1 VRARAPGI
9 PARRAPPPRRA
20 RKEPA
25 LTVAPRFASP
35 RLGELL
41 VAHAGLEPSFVEHAL
56 AVRTDPRE
64 RLGRALV
71 RLGYLNEDELV
82 RALARQF
89 ALPVADAEKLTSA
102 SRDAVQLVPE
112 HLARASQLLALARD
126 GDLLE
131 VAVSDPLDV
140 LSLDHLRAL
149 TGCTLEVYV
158 AKPMELAEAIDQFY
172 SELRATEHLGQI
184 LDKIDVTSTAAEDQE
199 VDLAALRQQVE
210 DAPVVRLVNLMI
222 AEAIDARAS
231 DIHVEPA
238 RDRVTVR
245 FRIDGVLHEVMKPPK
260 NLQMAIISR
269 IKVLAEL
276 DIAVRLLPQDGRLTV
291 HLPDREVD
299 LRVSTLPT
307 SHGEKVVMRLFD
319 KSAFERRVENLGLE
333 GATLESF
340 RHAIRQPYGM
350 ILISGPTGSGKT
362 TTLYS
367 ALQDIKTVHRN
378 LVTVED
384 PIEYHIEGVSQ
395 VHANQKVGM
404 TFARALRSILRQDPD
419 VIMIGEIRDSETA
432 DIAVKSALTGHLVF
446 STVHANDAPGTLT
459 RLADM
464 GVPRY
469 LVGSAMSLVMAQRL
483 VRRVCERCKDLVLP
497 EPEQLAAFGPDAE
510 LVRGHPVPRGR
521 GCMACKQTGFA
532 GRIALFEVM
541 ELSRP
546 IRRLVLD
553 GANEDEIKRRALA
566 DGFVTLRKAGLRKIM
581 DGVTTLDE
589 VRSATL
595 GDAD

>member
-1 VRARAPGI
+1 MSTLARSAS
-9 PARRAPPPRRA
+9 RRI
-20 RKEPA
+20 
-25 LTVAPRFASP
+25 
-35 RLGELL
+35 GELL
-41 VAHAGLEPSFVEHAL
+41 IERAGITSASVEHAL
-56 AVRTDPRE
+56 AARSDPRE
-64 RLGRALV
+64 RLGQALV
-71 RLGYLNEDELV
+71 RLGHLSEHDLV
-82 RALARQF
+82 HALAHQF
-89 ALPVADAEKLTSA
+89 GLPVADAEKLTSA
-102 SRDAVQLVPE
+102 NREAVQLVPE
-112 HLARASQLLALARD
+112 QLAREKQVLALAKH
-126 GDLLE
+126 GGTLE
-131 VAVSDPLDV
+131 IAVSDPLDV

-149 TGCTLEVYV
+149 TGCTLRVWVARPSEV
-158 AKPMELAEAIDQFY
+158 AEAIEQFY
-172 SELRATEHLGQI
+172 SELRATEHLGEI
-184 LDKIDVTSTAAEDQE
+184 LDKLDLTSTTADDQE

-269 IKVLAEL
+269 IKVLADL

-319 KSAFERRVENLGLE
+319 KSAFERRVDNLGLE
-333 GATLESF
+333 GETLAVF
-340 RHAIRQPYGM
+340 RNAIRQPYGM
-350 ILISGPTGSGKT
+350 VLLSGPTGSGKT

-378 LVTVED
+378 MVTVED
-384 PIEYHIEGVSQ
+384 PIEYHIEGVAQ
-395 VHANQKVGM
+395 VHANPKVGM

-419 VIMIGEIRDSETA
+419 VIMVGEIRDAETA

-459 RLADM
+459 RLVDM

-469 LVGSAMSLVMAQRL
+469 LVGSAMALVMAQRL
-483 VRRVCERCKDLVLP
+483 VRRVCERCKELVLP
-497 EPEQLAAFGPDAE
+497 EPEPLATFGADAE
-510 LVRGHPVPRGR
+510 LLRGHPVPRGR
-521 GCMACKQTGFA
+521 GCMACKQTGYA
-532 GRIALFEVM
+532 GRVALFEV
-541 ELSRP
+541 LALTRP

-553 GANEDEIKRRALA
+553 GANEDDIKRCALA
-566 DGFVTLRKAGLRKIM
+566 EGFVTLRRAGIRKVIE
-581 DGVTTLDE
+581 GITTLDE
-589 VRSATL
+589 VRFATL

>member
-1 VRARAPGI
+1 MSLAERF
-9 PARRAPPPRRA
+9 
-20 RKEPA
+20 
-25 LTVAPRFASP
+25 APR

-41 VAHAGLEPSFVEHAL
+41 IEHAGATDVQVEHAF
-56 AVRTDPRE
+56 ATRINRRE
-64 RLGRALV
+64 RIGQALV
-71 RLGYLNEDELV
+71 RLGYLTEGDIV
-82 RALARQF
+82 DALARQF
-89 ALPVADAEKLTSA
+89 SLGVADTEKLTAA
-102 SRDAVQLVPE
+102 SREAVQLVPE
-112 HLARASQLLALARD
+112 HLARESQVLALARH
-126 GDLLE
+126 GSVLE

-149 TGCTLEVYV
+149 TGCTLQVYV
-158 AKPMELAEAIDQFY
+158 ARPTELSEAIDQFY
-172 SELRATEHLGQI
+172 SELRATEHLGRI
-184 LDKIDVTSTAAEDQE
+184 LDKIDVTSSTSVDQE

-231 DIHVEPA
+231 DIHVEPS

-260 NLQMAIISR
+260 NLQMAITSR
-269 IKVLAEL
+269 IKILADL
-276 DIAVRLLPQDGRLTV
+276 DIAVRLLPQDGRLSV

-333 GATLESF
+333 GATLDAF
-340 RHAIRQPYGM
+340 RLAIRQPYGM

-384 PIEYHIEGVSQ
+384 PIEYHIEGVAQ

-419 VIMIGEIRDSETA
+419 VIMVGEIRDGETA

-469 LVGSAMSLVMAQRL
+469 LVGSAMALVMAQRL
-483 VRRVCERCKDLVLP
+483 VRRVCERCKELVLP
-497 EPEQLAAFGPDAE
+497 EPEKLAAFGADAE
-510 LVRGHPVPRGR
+510 LLRGHPVPHGR
-521 GCMACKQTGFA
+521 GCMACKQTGYT
-532 GRIALFEVM
+532 GRVALFEV
-541 ELSRP
+541 LALTRA
-546 IRRLVLD
+546 IRGLVLD
-553 GANEDEIKRRALA
+553 GANEDEIKKRALA
-566 DGFVTLRKAGLRKIM
+566 DGFVTLRKAGIRKVIE
-581 DGVTTLDE
+581 GITTLDE

-595 GDAD
+595 GDTD

>member
-1 VRARAPGI
+1 MIMSSRFSAR
-9 PARRAPPPRRA
+9 
-20 RKEPA
+20 
-25 LTVAPRFASP
+25 

-41 VAHAGLEPSFVEHAL
+41 VEHGGITTAQVEHAL
-56 AVRTDPRE
+56 IARTDPRE
-64 RLGRALV
+64 RLGNALV
-71 RLGYLNEDELV
+71 RLGYLTE
-82 RALARQF
+82 RRLAEVLGEQF
-89 ALPVADAEKLTSA
+89 ALPVASAEKLTSA
-102 SRDAVQLVPE
+102 SREAVQMVPE
-112 HLARASQLLALARD
+112 HLARESMVLALAHRD
-126 GDLLE
+126 ATLE
-131 VAVSDPLDV
+131 IAVADPLDV
-140 LSLDHLRAL
+140 LALDHLRAL
-149 TGCTLEVYV
+149 TGCALEVWV
-158 AKPMELAEAIDQFY
+158 AQPSELQEAIDQFY
-172 SELRATEHLGQI
+172 SELRTTEHLGQI
-184 LDKIDVTSTAAEDQE
+184 LDKLNLSSSSAYEDQE
-199 VDLAALRQQVE
+199 IDLAALRAQVE

-260 NLQMAIISR
+260 HLQMAIISR
-269 IKVLAEL
+269 IKVLADL
-276 DIAVRLLPQDGRLTV
+276 DIAIRLLPQDGRLTV

-333 GATLESF
+333 GTTLQAF
-340 RHAIRQPYGM
+340 MRAIREPYGM

-367 ALQDIKTVHRN
+367 ALQEIKSVRRN

-384 PIEYHIEGVSQ
+384 PIEYHIENVAQ
-395 VHANQKVGM
+395 VHANAKVGM

-419 VIMIGEIRDSETA
+419 VIMIGEIRDTETA

-483 VRRVCERCKDLVLP
+483 VRRVCERCKELFVP
-497 EPEQLAAFGPDAE
+497 EAEQLAPLGTDAE
-510 LVRGHPVPRGR
+510 LLRGSKVPRGR
-521 GCMACKQTGFA
+521 GCMACKQTGYA
-532 GRIALFEVM
+532 GRVALFEVLEM
-541 ELSRP
+541 DRG

-553 GANEDEIKRRALA
+553 GANEDEIKHHALA
-566 DGFVTLRKAGLRKIM
+566 NGFITLRKAGIRKIL
-581 DGVTTLDE
+581 DGVTTVDE
-589 VRSATL
+589 VRAATL
-595 GDAD
+595 GDTD

>member
-1 VRARAPGI
+1 MSTIARS
-9 PARRAPPPRRA
+9 
-20 RKEPA
+20 
-25 LTVAPRFASP
+25 ASR

-41 VAHAGLEPSFVEHAL
+41 VERAGLTPEQVTHAL
-56 AVRTDPRE
+56 GARTDPRE
-64 RLGRALV
+64 RVGQTMV
-71 RLGYLNEDELV
+71 RLGYLTEADV
-82 RALARQF
+82 VAALAQQF
-89 ALPVADAEKLTSA
+89 ALPVADAERLTTA
-102 SRDAVQLVPE
+102 NREAVQLVPE
-112 HLARASQLLALARD
+112 QLARQAQVLALARD
-126 GDLLE
+126 GDTLE
-131 VAVSDPLDV
+131 VAVGDPLDV

-149 TGCTLEVYV
+149 TGCSLRVLVARPSEV
-158 AKPMELAEAIDQFY
+158 AEAIDQFY
-172 SELRATEHLGQI
+172 SELRATEHLGAI
-184 LDKIDVTSTAAEDQE
+184 LDNIDVTAGAEDQE

-238 RDRVTVR
+238 RDRVTIR

-269 IKVLAEL
+269 IKVLADL
-276 DIAVRLLPQDGRLTV
+276 DIAVRLLPQDGRLSV

-307 SHGEKVVMRLFD
+307 SHGEKVVLRLFD
-319 KSAFERRVENLGLE
+319 KSAFERRVDNLGLE
-333 GATLESF
+333 GATLEAF
-340 RHAIRQPYGM
+340 RTAIRQPYGM

-367 ALQDIKTVHRN
+367 ALQDIKSVHRN

-384 PIEYHIEGVSQ
+384 PIEYHIEGVAQ

-404 TFARALRSILRQDPD
+404 TFSRALRAILRQDPD
-419 VIMIGEIRDSETA
+419 VIMVGEIRDSETA

-446 STVHANDAPGTLT
+446 STVHANDAAGTLT

-469 LVGSAMSLVMAQRL
+469 LVGSAMALVMAQRL
-483 VRRVCERCKDLVLP
+483 VRRVCERCKELVLP

-510 LVRGHPVPRGR
+510 LLRGHPVPRGR
-521 GCMACKQTGFA
+521 GCMACKQTGYT
-532 GRIALFEVM
+532 GRVALFEV
-541 ELSRP
+541 LSLTRS

-553 GANEDEIKRRALA
+553 GANEDEIKKRAMA
-566 DGFVTLRKAGLRKIM
+566 DGFVTLRKAGIRKVIE
-581 DGVTTLDE
+581 GITTLDE

>member
-1 VRARAPGI
+1 MG
-9 PARRAPPPRRA
+9 PARIACACA
-20 RKEPA
+20 RQDSPVS
-25 LTVAPRFASP
+25 LAPRFAAP

-41 VAHAGLEPSFVEHAL
+41 VEHAGLEPSTVDHAL
-56 AVRTDPRE
+56 TARSDPRE

-71 RLGYLNEDELV
+71 RLGHLGEGDLV

-89 ALPVADAEKLTSA
+89 ALHVADVEKLTSA

-112 HLARASQLLALARD
+112 HLARECQVLALARQ
-126 GDLLE
+126 GDRLE
-131 VAVSDPLDV
+131 VAVGDPLDV
-140 LSLDHLRAL
+140 LALDHLRAL
-149 TGCTLEVYV
+149 TGCALDVYV
-158 AKPMELAEAIDQFY
+158 AQPAELAEAIDQFY
-172 SELRATEHLGQI
+172 TELRATEHLGQI
-184 LDKIDVTSTAAEDQE
+184 LDKIDVTATAPEDQE

-269 IKVLAEL
+269 IKVLADL

-333 GATLESF
+333 GSTLEAF
-340 RHAIRQPYGM
+340 RRSIRQPYGM

-367 ALQDIKTVHRN
+367 ALQDIQTVHRN

-384 PIEYHIEGVSQ
+384 PIEYHIESVSQ

-483 VRRVCERCKDLVLP
+483 VRRVCERCKELVLP
-497 EPEQLAAFGPDAE
+497 EPELLAAFGPDAE
-510 LVRGHPVPRGR
+510 LLRGHPVPRGR

-541 ELSRP
+541 ELTRP

-553 GANEDEIKRRALA
+553 GANEDDIKRRAVA
-566 DGFVTLRKAGLRKIM
+566 DGFVTLRKAGLRRVIE
-581 DGVTTLDE
+581 GVTTLDE

-595 GDAD
+595 GDSD

>member
-1 VRARAPGI
+1 MSTIARS
-9 PARRAPPPRRA
+9 
-20 RKEPA
+20 
-25 LTVAPRFASP
+25 ASR

-41 VAHAGLEPSFVEHAL
+41 IERSGLTHANLEHAL
-56 AVRTDPRE
+56 SARTDPRE
-64 RLGRALV
+64 RLGQTLI
-71 RLGYLNEDELV
+71 RLGYLGENDLV
-82 RALARQF
+82 EALAQQF
-89 ALPVADAEKLTSA
+89 GLPVADVGKLTSA
-102 SRDAVQLVPE
+102 NREAVQLVPE
-112 HLARASQLLALARD
+112 HLARQAQVLALAKD
-126 GDLLE
+126 GDTLE
-131 VAVSDPLDV
+131 IAVGDPLDV

-149 TGCTLEVYV
+149 TGCALRVWV
-158 AKPMELAEAIDQFY
+158 AQPSDVAEAIEQFY
-172 SELRATEHLGQI
+172 SELRATEHLGEI
-184 LDKIDVTSTAAEDQE
+184 LDKIDVTPTGPEDQE

-260 NLQMAIISR
+260 HLQMAIISR
-269 IKVLAEL
+269 IKVLADL
-276 DIAVRLLPQDGRLTV
+276 DIAVRLLPQDGRLSV

-333 GATLESF
+333 GETLEAF
-340 RHAIRQPYGM
+340 RRAIRQAYGM

-384 PIEYHIEGVSQ
+384 PIEYHIEGVAQ

-419 VIMIGEIRDSETA
+419 VIMVGEVRDSETA

-459 RLADM
+459 RLVDM

-483 VRRVCERCKDLVLP
+483 VRRVCERCKELVLP
-497 EPEQLAAFGPDAE
+497 DPEQLAAFGADSD
-510 LVRGHPVPRGR
+510 LLRGNPVPRGR
-521 GCMACKQTGFA
+521 GCMACKQTGYT
-532 GRIALFEVM
+532 GRVALFEVL
-541 ELSRP
+541 ELRRP

-553 GANEDEIKRRALA
+553 GANEDEIKRRAVA
-566 DGFVTLRKAGLRKIM
+566 DGFVTLRKAGIHKVLEGI
-581 DGVTTLDE
+581 TTLDE
-589 VRSATL
+589 VRAATL
-595 GDAD
+595 GDTD